1 MFSFPKNVIDIDTLI
16 SIASN
21 SVESPYASLNTHFF
35 TLPPLHLPGKSFQQL
50 NASTCLIYYSVA
62 IASFVVCCFGR
73 SFK

>member
-1 MFSFPKNVIDIDTLI
+1 MFSSSKNVIDIDTLI

-21 SVESPYASLNTHFF
+21 SVDAYASLNTHFF
-35 TLPPLHLPGKSFQQL
+35 TLPPLHLPGKSCQQL

-62 IASFVVCCFGR
+62 ITSFVVCCFGR